1 MQSVQM
7 YTVKT
12 FISVFRKSLFVHK
25 TEPNTIRVGFERVS
39 NLTKFPRFVT
49 KEELKYAG
57 IDAAW
62 FTPDGY
68 GKSKTILYLHGGGYV
83 MGSYNTHRAL
93 IGRIARAA
101 GCKALAINY
110 RKAPENKYPLALQD
124 ALAAYKQMIADG
136 YENIFIM
143 GDSAGG
149 GLTLALLQLI
159 KKQRLPKAAGAVLL
173 SPWTDLTMSGDS
185 IQTKKDKDPL
195 ITPHLLDIFSK
206 RYYADA
212 DPTDPLISPHFA
224 DVKGFPP
231 TLIQVGGNEVLFD
244 DSIRMAQKMNKAGVK
259 VQLEIY
265 DNMMHVWQFFGGIV
279 PEANKAIDEIGEFV
293 KSIQITTKADRLDAM
308 AVY

>member
-1 MQSVQM
+1 MQSLQI

-12 FISVFRKSLFVHK
+12 VISIFRKSLFIHK

-49 KEELKYAG
+49 KEEVKYAG
-57 IDAAW
+57 SAAAW
-62 FTPDGY
+62 FTPDDY
-68 GKSKTILYLHGGGYV
+68 SKSKTILYLHGGGYV

-110 RKAPENKYPLALQD
+110 RKAPENAYPLALED
-124 ALAAYKQMIADG
+124 VLAAYKQMIADG

-159 KKQRLPKAAGAVLL
+159 RKQKLPKAAGAVLL
-173 SPWTDLTMSGDS
+173 SPWTDLTLSGDS
-185 IQTKKDKDPL
+185 IESKKHNDPL
-195 ITPHLLDIFSK
+195 ITPYLLKIFAK
-206 RYYADA
+206 RYYANA
-212 DPTDPLISPHFA
+212 DPTDPLLSPHFA

-244 DSIRMAQKMNKAGVK
+244 DSIRMANKLKEAGVK
-259 VQLEIY
+259 VQLNIY

-293 KSIQITTKADRLDAM
+293 KSIKVTTKADKLDAM

>member
-1 MQSVQM
+1 M

-206 RYYADA
+206 RYFADA